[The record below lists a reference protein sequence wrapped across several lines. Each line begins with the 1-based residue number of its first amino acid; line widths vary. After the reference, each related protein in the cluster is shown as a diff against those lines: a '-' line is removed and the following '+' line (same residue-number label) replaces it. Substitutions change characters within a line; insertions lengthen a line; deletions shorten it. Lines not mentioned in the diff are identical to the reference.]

1 MRSMSTRY
9 FGEVSF
15 DLSAQDYL
23 PKQLTAFFMYPED
36 HLGRAF
42 CVQIY
47 YRSHREHDTT
57 NVPVNTFN
65 KV

>member
-1 MRSMSTRY
+1 MSSRH
-9 FGEVSF
+9 FSEESC

-23 PKQLTAFFMYPED
+23 LEQRPASFMYPED

-42 CVQIY
+42 CGQIY
-47 YRSHREHDTT
+47 YRSDREQGTT
-57 NVPVNTFN
+57 DIPVETFN